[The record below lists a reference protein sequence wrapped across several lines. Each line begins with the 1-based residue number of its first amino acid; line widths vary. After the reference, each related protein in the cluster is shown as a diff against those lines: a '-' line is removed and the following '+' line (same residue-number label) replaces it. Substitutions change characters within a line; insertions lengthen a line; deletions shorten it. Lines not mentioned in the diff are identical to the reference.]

1 MKTRRNAHRLEG
13 WTAIAYAEKHG
24 GTLKKFAD
32 PTERALKRVSIEKA
46 KAVAR
51 EDARLIYMDA
61 PHGWQSNR
69 GNPRK
74 VKGRSTTLRNM
85 ASVTIQK
92 LPNGV
97 VKITGRKMAGKHNPE
112 WRSYSYDPYERPRHG
127 TWGVRVV
134 IGRSGPR
141 YKAVEGEGEM
151 TRKEAQQ
158 AAKDRNSGGWRPTRN
173 SGRRR
178 KR

>member
-97 VKITGRKMAGKHNPE
+97 VKITGRKM
-112 WRSYSYDPYERPRHG
+112 
-127 TWGVRVV
+127 
-134 IGRSGPR
+134 
-141 YKAVEGEGEM
+141 GEM